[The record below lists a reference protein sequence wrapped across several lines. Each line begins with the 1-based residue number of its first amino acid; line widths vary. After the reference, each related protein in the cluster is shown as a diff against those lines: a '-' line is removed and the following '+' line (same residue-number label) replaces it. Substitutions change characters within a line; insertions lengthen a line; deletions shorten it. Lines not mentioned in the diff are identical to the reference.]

1 MKKET
6 YEKIEALTS
15 KTIEAHEYGDETKV
29 IGEDEALELIKICK
43 AFQADKYMLKKR
55 LNFINENWEIKVKKV
70 NDPIIFKVLKIL
82 KYPLVEMLKYI
93 NLEAIK
99 NLKEKDLIEKIYT
112 QQSELEKVKRD
123 FFVLAQNYKK
133 LRKSAEGLID
143 IDSIEKNN

>member
-15 KTIEAHEYGDETKV
+15 RTLEAHEYGDETKV

-43 AFQADKYMLKKR
+43 AFQADKYTLKKR

-70 NDPIIFKVLKIL
+70 NDPIVFKILKIL
-82 KYPLVEMLKYI
+82 KYPLVEMLKYL
-93 NLEAIK
+93 NLDAIK
-99 NLKEKDLIEKIYT
+99 NLKEKDLVEKIYT

-123 FFVLAQNYKK
+123 FFVLGRNYEK
-133 LRKSAEGLID
+133 LRKAAEGLID
-143 IDSIEKNN
+143 TDSIEKNS

>member
-15 KTIEAHEYGDETKV
+15 KTLEAHEYGDETKV

-43 AFQADKYMLKKR
+43 AFQADKYTLKKR
-55 LNFINENWEIKVKKV
+55 VNFINENWEIKVKKV
-70 NDPIIFKVLKIL
+70 NDPIIFKILKIL
-82 KYPLVEMLKYI
+82 KYPLVEMLKYL

-99 NLKEKDLIEKIYT
+99 NLKEKDLIEKIYV
-112 QQSELEKVKRD
+112 QQSELEKVKSN
-123 FFVLAQNYKK
+123 FFVLSQNYKK
-133 LRKSAEGLID
+133 LREAAEGLID